1 MKRPTKITIDI
12 ADPDS
17 IDKGLAALGRYKVW
31 ELEFIAFRLKREICE
46 AACEAANRVYGGY
59 AEAKWHLAKGR
70 GKSGAEAAVIYAQ
83 GKGGSANEIC
93 FIEFGTGIYAD
104 PGHILA
110 DPSMLGFSVYP
121 GSWSE
126 TEDHDPPGKH
136 TWSRWEAA
144 HDGNM
149 TGYRYN
155 APPLPGMEAAYMEII
170 SHFDQIA
177 KRAVDRDD

>member
-17 IDKGLAALGRYKVW
+17 IDKGLAALDRYKIW
-31 ELEFIAFRLKREICE
+31 ELEFIAYRLKREICE
-46 AACEAANRVYGGY
+46 AACEAANKVYSGF
-59 AEAKWHLAKGR
+59 AEAQWANK
-70 GKSGAEAAVIYAQ
+70 GAEKAVIYV
-83 GKGGSANEIC
+83 KGREVC

-104 PGHILA
+104 PSHILA

-136 TWSRWEAA
+136 TWSRWEAS

-149 TGYRYN
+149 TGYTYN
-155 APPLPGMEAAYMEII
+155 GPSLPGMEAAYMEII